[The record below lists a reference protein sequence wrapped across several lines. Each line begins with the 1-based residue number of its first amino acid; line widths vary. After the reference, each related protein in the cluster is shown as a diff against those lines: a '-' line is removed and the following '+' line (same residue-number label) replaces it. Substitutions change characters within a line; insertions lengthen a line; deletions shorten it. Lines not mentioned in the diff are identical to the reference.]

1 VNGATTTP
9 CHDELDRA
17 ASTQSLTAKTEVELF
32 LFPIFWLESYK
43 CGPGII
49 LLRTKSDEM
58 KANQINTTS

>member
-1 VNGATTTP
+1 MNGATTTP

-17 ASTQSLTAKTEVELF
+17 VSTQSLTAKTEVVLF

-43 CGPGII
+43 CGAGII

-58 KANQINTTS
+58 KANRINSSS

>member
-1 VNGATTTP
+1 VNGATTAFG
-9 CHDELDRA
+9 HDELGRA

-43 CGPGII
+43 CGAGII

-58 KANQINTTS
+58 KANRINTSS